1 MQLFTLLG
9 GSRSKN
15 AGWNLNSGLEIKH
28 DPCWGMVA
36 RVFLPTRP
44 SVYTAVHEADG
55 QIWREQKVIESHA
68 FVLLPPFKLV
78 IPECP
83 ERPVRMY
90 LPHGVSPAL
99 GQQTRKGLSA
109 LGLD

>member
-1 MQLFTLLG
+1 
-9 GSRSKN
+9 
-15 AGWNLNSGLEIKH
+15 
-28 DPCWGMVA
+28 MVA

-78 IPECP
+78 ISECP